1 MQWGVSGKYI
11 CHVGFSVFLV
21 VLSCFLPSQSKAFIV
36 LTSTSTFAGEKQRF
50 GYDRSGYDVEESD
63 GGDEDEND
71 NEDDDED
78 SQAESVLSTTPSVT
92 ASPQHHPSRHGLQ
105 DAASTDDDIRL
116 PDCFTGAHT
125 DSMDGLPKALLTK
138 MTVLST
144 VQSVSRSS
152 RSPAEST
159 HQEAHE
165 DKAQERG
172 VGPCGAD
179 AALTDIAPASPG
191 RQMSVDYPDPDT
203 ALGNSLISTAAL
215 TKVGV
220 SKTRERVGF

>member
-1 MQWGVSGKYI
+1 MWIFG
-11 CHVGFSVFLV
+11 GFSCSL
-21 VLSCFLPSQSKAFIV
+21 LLPSQSV
-36 LTSTSTFAGEKQRF
+36 QGLQCLTFYFTFSGEKQRF

-63 GGDEDEND
+63 GGDEDDND

-92 ASPQHHPSRHGLQ
+92 ASPQHQPSRHGLQ

-116 PDCFTGAHT
+116 PDCFSGAHT

-144 VQSVSRSS
+144 VSRSS
-152 RSPAEST
+152 RSPAEPT

-165 DKAQERG
+165 DKTQERA
-172 VGPCGAD
+172 VVPCGAG
-179 AALTDIAPASPG
+179 AGLTDIAPASPG
-191 RQMSVDYPDPDT
+191 RQMSVDYPDPET
-203 ALGNSLISTAAL
+203 ALGHSLVSTAAL

-220 SKTRERVGF
+220 SNSRERGGF

>member
-1 MQWGVSGKYI
+1 ML
-11 CHVGFSVFLV
+11 CGFLVVLV
-21 VLSCFLPSQSKAFIV
+21 VLSCFLPSQSRAFIV
-36 LTSTSTFAGEKQRF
+36 LTSPCTFAGEKQRF

-105 DAASTDDDIRL
+105 DATSTDDDIRL

-144 VQSVSRSS
+144 VQSVSRTS

-172 VGPCGAD
+172 AGPCGAD
-179 AALTDIAPASPG
+179 AAVTDIAPASPG
-191 RQMSVDYPDPDT
+191 HQMSVDYPEPDT
-203 ALGNSLISTAAL
+203 ALGHSLISTAAL